1 MLRECL
7 AVVVGRASA
16 PTLFARIAAIARL
29 SFSYL

>member
-1 MLRECL
+1 M
-7 AVVVGRASA
+7 GRASA